1 MSNKKNKT
9 KKMSLRQRLRQRAEG
24 RLDALQGLV
33 NAAMIRVGEEAD
45 TDINLYDVLRMMVG
59 TQTKTIREK
68 LITELANEEERRL
81 EALYNSQQ
89 ALDLEVNND
98 D

>member
-1 MSNKKNKT
+1 MSNKKNKI
-9 KKMSLRQRLRQRAEG
+9 KKMSLRQRLRQRADG
-24 RLDALQGLV
+24 RLDELQGLV
-33 NAAMIRVGEEAD
+33 NVAMIRVGEEAD

-81 EALYNSQQ
+81 EDLYNSQQ
-89 ALDLEVNND
+89 ALDLED
-98 D
+98 KDGD